1 MAVYTIVGYSELALT
16 LRAFGLALS
25 HGPDGVDDG
34 IENTTYFFSATD
46 SNGIS
51 HPYVLTVL
59 ENCPREQIIFSSG
72 LASHL
77 ARAGLPVPEPLS
89 DERGESILPIADK
102 LALIFPRIEGSHLTQ
117 VTDSDAHTIGRFLA
131 KAHLA
136 AASFSREHVNLRGLP
151 WLNNAKK
158 VLEPHLG
165 IGDAVLLQEQVQR
178 YTQFSASTPLL
189 PTGAIHGDL
198 FKDNA
203 LFFQGKLVAVFDYFN
218 ACTDWLLLDVAIA
231 VNDWCGISYRDGI
244 DRELADALLLG
255 YSEVRPFTR
264 EERQSWQDILC
275 FACCRFWVSR
285 LLALYSPETLG
296 GSMRIKSP
304 DEYRTHLLQRVVTY
318 PPLPK

>member
-1 MAVYTIVGYSELALT
+1 MAVYTIVGHSELARA

-25 HGPDGVDDG
+25 HGPNGVDDG

-46 SNGIS
+46 SEGVS
-51 HPYVLTVL
+51 HSYVLTVL

-77 ARAGLPVPEPLS
+77 GQAGLPVPQPLG
-89 DERGESILPIADK
+89 DERGESILTIADK
-102 LALIFPRIEGSHLTQ
+102 PALIFPRIDGSHLSQ
-117 VTDSDAHTIGRFLA
+117 VTESDAHAIGRFLA
-131 KAHLA
+131 EAHLA
-136 AASFSREHVNLRGLP
+136 GASYPREHANLRGLP

-158 VLEPHLG
+158 VLEANLG

-178 YTQFSASTPLL
+178 YAKFSATTSQL

-198 FKDNA
+198 FRDNA
-203 LFFQGKLVAVFDYFN
+203 LFSQGELVAVFDYFN

-231 VNDWCGISYRDGI
+231 LNDWCGISHRDGI
-244 DRELADALLLG
+244 DRDLADALLLG
-255 YSEVRPFTR
+255 YSGVRPFTR
-264 EERQSWQDILC
+264 EERQHWQDILC

-285 LLALYSPETLG
+285 LLALYSPEALG
-296 GSMRIKSP
+296 GSMRAKSP